1 MKTYKYKQKK
11 INYKGQKHKV
21 NNCKCKAPKQDN
33 YNQLQSPWKNKH
45 NSTTK
50 IHAST
55 KKTTNY
61 IQKKKKHAK
70 KTSKNTKKGKR
81 KKNEEEKE
89 E

>member
-1 MKTYKYKQKK
+1 MKTYKYKQKQ

-45 NSTTK
+45 KAQQK

-61 IQKKKKHAK
+61 RQKNKACKENIYKNAK
-70 KTSKNTKKGKR
+70 KSKR
-81 KKNEEEKE
+81 KKNEEEE
-89 E
+89 EE